1 MNGKG
6 AGEISRSGEDKLFL
20 GVDGGKSKTY
30 CLLARVNGR
39 VIGWGRSGSSDKYY
53 RPLDEALDEIAL
65 AVHRACKM
73 AVISPT
79 EVAYGAFGLAGADWS
94 EDFEELKNNLDQRR
108 ISQRVLVKNDMH
120 IALRANVPNG
130 VGILISAGTHLAA
143 AIRLADGNE
152 WHSGWFSVDG
162 AGGVYAGKRVF
173 WAVMRAEDGRGH
185 PTALTQLLLEVSG
198 KDTPLSLLRDLSA
211 GRLDDSFFASLAP
224 LLFQAHQEFHD
235 PVAAVI
241 ITEMGEDISL
251 WATGLLDR
259 FQLVHEPI
267 PIILSGGIFKTE
279 DPLLVDTILQKVHER
294 VPRAEIRKACFEPVI
309 GALLYAYEL
318 DAVPVTVELLSEI
331 ERSYAEITHTPC
343 RN

>member
-1 MNGKG
+1 
-6 AGEISRSGEDKLFL
+6 
-20 GVDGGKSKTY
+20 
-30 CLLARVNGR
+30 
-39 VIGWGRSGSSDKYY
+39 
-53 RPLDEALDEIAL
+53 
-65 AVHRACKM
+65 
-73 AVISPT
+73 
-79 EVAYGAFGLAGADWS
+79 
-94 EDFEELKNNLDQRR
+94 
-108 ISQRVLVKNDMH
+108 
-120 IALRANVPNG
+120 
-130 VGILISAGTHLAA
+130 
-143 AIRLADGNE
+143 
-152 WHSGWFSVDG
+152 
-162 AGGVYAGKRVF
+162 
-173 WAVMRAEDGRGH
+173 MRAEDGRGH
-185 PTALTQLLLEVSG
+185 PTVLTQLLLEVSG